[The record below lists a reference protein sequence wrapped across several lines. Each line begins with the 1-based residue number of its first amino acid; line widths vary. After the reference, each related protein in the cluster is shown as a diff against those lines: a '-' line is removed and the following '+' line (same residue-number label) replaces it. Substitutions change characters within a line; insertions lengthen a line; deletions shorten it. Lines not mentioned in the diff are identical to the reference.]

1 MSAHSRPGALAGLAP
16 LVRLALRRGRWPY
29 LAWVV
34 MLAVTVPAVA
44 AAYETVVDPRNADVL
59 IASMT
64 ANPTMRAML
73 GPPFE
78 LSTAGGFTVWRVG
91 TFVATMAGIMAI
103 LGVVRSTRAD
113 EEEGRTELLLSGSLG
128 RHVPLLA
135 AVLVALAACGALGL
149 LVTLG
154 MVATGQPTAGSV
166 AFGLGTGLVG
176 AVFVGVGA
184 VAAQLTGSARAARS
198 VALWTLGAAYTVRA
212 VADAA
217 QEGSTVRSLAW
228 LSPVQWMALARP
240 YAQERWWVLLIPLLC
255 TALLLGAALA
265 LQERRDH
272 GAGLWATRP
281 GRAGAPRS
289 LASPLA
295 LSWRLHRGSVLG
307 WTLGLVLLAT
317 ALGSLSTSFETMFEE
332 TPALRAVLERMSGG
346 TTVLA
351 EAFFVAML
359 SLVAVVTGVL
369 AVSIFQRLA
378 TEEDSGRA
386 ELVLST
392 PTARLRLLIS
402 HLLPA
407 AVAPTALLVLTGAVL
422 SLHLARTE
430 GDWSWVGRIAGAGA
444 ALAPGGLVVLG
455 LAVLLH
461 GWAPRLAWLVWVVV
475 GWSLLMVW
483 VGAILDLPGWVTGLT
498 PWAPLPLLP
507 TDAMDWPAVL
517 GTTAVAV
524 VLTAAGAL
532 GYRRRDIAAT

>member
-1 MSAHSRPGALAGLAP
+1 MSAHSRPGPLTGLGP
-16 LVRLALRRGRWPY
+16 LVRLVLRRGRWFY
-29 LAWVV
+29 LAWV
-34 MLAVTVPAVA
+34 LALAGTVPAVA

-59 IASMT
+59 IAAMT
-64 ANPTMRAML
+64 GNPTMRAML

-91 TFVATMAGIMAI
+91 TFVATMAGMMAV

-113 EEEGRTELLLSGSLG
+113 EEDGRTELLRSGSLG
-128 RHVPLLA
+128 RHVPLVA
-135 AVLVALAACGALGL
+135 AVLVALAACVTLGL
-149 LVTLG
+149 LVVVG
-154 MVATGQPTAGSV
+154 MVGTGQPVAGSV
-166 AFGLGTGLVG
+166 AFGLGSALVG

-198 VALWTLGAAYTVRA
+198 IGLWTLAAAYTLRA
-212 VADAA
+212 VAD
-217 QEGSTVRSLAW
+217 GSAGDSAVRPLAW
-228 LSPVQWMALARP
+228 ASPVQWMALTRP
-240 YAQERWWVLLIPLLC
+240 YAQERWWVLVIPALG
-255 TALLLGAALA
+255 ALLLLIVAVV

-272 GAGLWATRP
+272 GAGLWASRP
-281 GRAGAPRS
+281 GRTEAPRS
-289 LASPLA
+289 LGSPLG
-295 LSWRLHRGSVLG
+295 LSWRLHRGGVLG
-307 WTLGLVLLAT
+307 WTLGLVLLAV
-317 ALGSLSTSFETMFEE
+317 ALGSLSTSFEAMFEE

-378 TEEDSGRA
+378 AEEDTGRA

-392 PTARLRLLIS
+392 PTGRLRLLAS

-407 AVAPTALLVLTGAVL
+407 AVVPVALLVLTGAVL

-461 GWAPRLAWLVWVVV
+461 GWAPRMSWLVWVVV

-483 VGAILDLPGWVTGLT
+483 VGAILDLPEWVTGLT

-524 VLTAAGAL
+524 VLTLAGAV
-532 GYRRRDIAAT
+532 GYRRRDVIGA